1 VLGIILLDVG
11 LWVWNLAAG
20 TPMGPVVLGGGG
32 VFGTVV
38 VSGVFTVLL
47 TELIGEI
54 RERLRGGP
62 AHV

>member
-1 VLGIILLDVG
+1 
-11 LWVWNLAAG
+11 
-20 TPMGPVVLGGGG
+20 MGPVVLGGGG